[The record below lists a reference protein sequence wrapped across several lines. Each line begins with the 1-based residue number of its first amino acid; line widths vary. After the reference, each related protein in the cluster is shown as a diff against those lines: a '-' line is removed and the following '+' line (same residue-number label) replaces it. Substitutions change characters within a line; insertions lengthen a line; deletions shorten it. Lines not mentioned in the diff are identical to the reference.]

1 MKNIKNNI
9 PIITEEN
16 EKEYWI
22 EYKQTLSLQIRE
34 AFVVKYANLVNYA
47 AQRMRTKIAKITI
60 VDYDDLVGYGYIGL
74 LDAIDKY
81 NPDKEIK
88 FTTYAVTR
96 ITGAI
101 HDELRKIDN
110 LPRSV
115 RQEMK
120 TIEKAREILEYKL
133 ERNAKPEEIAK
144 SIGITI
150 DEYDKIMRYA
160 LQGSVTSLNEVWYMG
175 DDSDEVSI
183 IDTLKSSDKTNPE
196 YLAERGEIQKE
207 IVKALK
213 KLPEK
218 EQQILILYHYEKI
231 TLKEIGKVLGVSESR
246 VSQIHNKAMQDLRYM
261 LSEIKK
267 SLL

>member
-1 MKNIKNNI
+1 MKNIKKNI
-9 PIITEEN
+9 PTITEEN

-88 FTTYAVTR
+88 FTTYAVMR

>member
-1 MKNIKNNI
+1 
-9 PIITEEN
+9 
-16 EKEYWI
+16 
-22 EYKQTLSLQIRE
+22 
-34 AFVVKYANLVNYA
+34 
-47 AQRMRTKIAKITI
+47 
-60 VDYDDLVGYGYIGL
+60 
-74 LDAIDKY
+74 
-81 NPDKEIK
+81 
-88 FTTYAVTR
+88 
-96 ITGAI
+96 
-101 HDELRKIDN
+101 
-110 LPRSV
+110 
-115 RQEMK
+115 MK
-120 TIEKAREILEYKL
+120 TIEKAREILEFKL

-144 SIGITI
+144 TVGITI

-213 KLPEK
+213 QLPEK
-218 EQQILILYHYEKI
+218 EQQILILHHYEHL
-231 TLKEIGKVLGVSESR
+231 TLKEIGKTLGVSESR
-246 VSQIHNKAMQDLRYM
+246 VSQINAKIMQDLRYM

>member
-1 MKNIKNNI
+1 M
-9 PIITEEN
+9 
-16 EKEYWI
+16 
-22 EYKQTLSLQIRE
+22 
-34 AFVVKYANLVNYA
+34 
-47 AQRMRTKIAKITI
+47 
-60 VDYDDLVGYGYIGL
+60 
-74 LDAIDKY
+74 
-81 NPDKEIK
+81 
-88 FTTYAVTR
+88 
-96 ITGAI
+96 
-101 HDELRKIDN
+101 
-110 LPRSV
+110 PRSV

-120 TIEKAREILEYKL
+120 MIEKAREILEFKL

-144 SIGITI
+144 TVGITI

-213 KLPEK
+213 QLPEK
-218 EQQILILYHYEKI
+218 EQQILILHHYEHL
-231 TLKEIGKVLGVSESR
+231 TLKEIGKTLGVSESR
-246 VSQIHNKAMQDLRYM
+246 VSQINAKIMQDLRYM

>member
-1 MKNIKNNI
+1 M
-9 PIITEEN
+9 
-16 EKEYWI
+16 
-22 EYKQTLSLQIRE
+22 
-34 AFVVKYANLVNYA
+34 
-47 AQRMRTKIAKITI
+47 
-60 VDYDDLVGYGYIGL
+60 
-74 LDAIDKY
+74 
-81 NPDKEIK
+81 
-88 FTTYAVTR
+88 
-96 ITGAI
+96 
-101 HDELRKIDN
+101 
-110 LPRSV
+110 PRSV

-144 SIGITI
+144 TVGITI

-213 KLPEK
+213 QLPEK
-218 EQQILILYHYEKI
+218 EQQILILHHYEHL
-231 TLKEIGKVLGVSESR
+231 TLKEIGKTLGVSESR
-246 VSQIHNKAMQDLRYM
+246 VSQINAKIMQDLRYM

>member
-1 MKNIKNNI
+1 M
-9 PIITEEN
+9 
-16 EKEYWI
+16 
-22 EYKQTLSLQIRE
+22 
-34 AFVVKYANLVNYA
+34 
-47 AQRMRTKIAKITI
+47 
-60 VDYDDLVGYGYIGL
+60 
-74 LDAIDKY
+74 
-81 NPDKEIK
+81 
-88 FTTYAVTR
+88 
-96 ITGAI
+96 
-101 HDELRKIDN
+101 
-110 LPRSV
+110 
-115 RQEMK
+115 
-120 TIEKAREILEYKL
+120 IEKAREILEFKL

-144 SIGITI
+144 TVGITI

-213 KLPEK
+213 QLPEK
-218 EQQILILYHYEKI
+218 EQQILILHHYEHL
-231 TLKEIGKVLGVSESR
+231 TLKEIGKTLGVSESR
-246 VSQIHNKAMQDLRYM
+246 VSQINAKIMQDLRYM

>member
-1 MKNIKNNI
+1 MKSIKKNV
-9 PIITEEN
+9 PTITDEN

-22 EYKQTLSLQIRE
+22 EYKKTLSLQIRE
-34 AFVVKYANLVNYA
+34 AFVVKYADLVKYA
-47 AQRMRTKIAKITI
+47 AHRIRTKIAKITMADI
-60 VDYDDLVGYGYIGL
+60 DDLVGYGYIGL

-81 NPDKEIK
+81 NPDKGIK

-101 HDELRKIDN
+101 HDELRKIDI

-115 RQEMK
+115 RQEIKM
-120 TIEKAREILEYKL
+120 IEKEREILEFQL
-133 ERNAKPEEIAK
+133 ERDAKPEEIAK
-144 SIGITI
+144 VLGITI
-150 DEYDKIMRYA
+150 DEYDKTMKYA

-175 DDSDEVSI
+175 DDSDEVCI

-196 YLAERGEIQKE
+196 YLAERAEIQKE

-213 KLPEK
+213 NLPEK
-218 EQQILILYHYEKI
+218 EQQVLILYYYAKM
-231 TLKEIGKVLGVSESR
+231 TLKEIGKTLEVSESR
-246 VSQIHNKAMQDLRYM
+246 VSQIHNKAIQDLRYS
-261 LSEIKK
+261 LAEIRK